1 MQSVPDVVPSQP
13 LRQIGRAMG
22 QPPGWFNVDESGETG
37 ESDAIKEVTPEEAL
51 EDWRS
56 NRETKK
62 DLFNISGSKV
72 SEGVGQYLVI
82 AIGQKSFG

>member
-1 MQSVPDVVPSQP
+1 M
-13 LRQIGRAMG
+13 
-22 QPPGWFNVDESGETG
+22 TG
-37 ESDAIKEVTPEEAL
+37 ESDAIKKVTPEEAH

-62 DLFNISGSKV
+62 DLFNVSGSKV

-82 AIGQKSFG
+82 AVGQMSFG